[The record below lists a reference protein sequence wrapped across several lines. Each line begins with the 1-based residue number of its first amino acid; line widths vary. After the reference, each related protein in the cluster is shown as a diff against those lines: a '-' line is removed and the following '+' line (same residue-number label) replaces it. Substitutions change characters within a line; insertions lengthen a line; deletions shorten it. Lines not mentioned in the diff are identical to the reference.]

1 METKTIYPATLD
13 DMIFEGRNKAY
24 GAYVLRKL
32 YDRHISQAVLYAIA
46 LFLFG
51 FSVPFVANLV
61 DGHDVQAAHIKT
73 KDTVCMIPVFIPPV
87 EEQVKEVPKAE
98 EPAAA
103 QPAARTI
110 KNVTVKVVPESTP
123 VVDEVPTQE
132 ELKTANSGL
141 VASEGD
147 GGANLNNPDPGAGS
161 GSGTGTGTDVGS
173 EAPSNSIFYSVEHM
187 PEFEGGLQKLMDFVG
202 RSLRYPRAAQANG
215 VEGTVVVSFVVAAS
229 GDLTDIQ
236 ILKGLGYGT
245 EEEVLRVMKKLPR
258 WKPGNQ
264 NGRNVPVRMTLPIR
278 LELK

>member
-1 METKTIYPATLD
+1 METKTTYPATLD

-51 FSVPFVANLV
+51 FSVPFVANLLV
-61 DGHDVQAAHIKT
+61 GQDVQAAHVKPKT
-73 KDTVCMIPVFIPPV
+73 ESKWVEVVLPQ
-87 EEQVKEVPKAE
+87 EEQIKEVPKAE

-103 QPAARTI
+103 QPAARTV

-147 GGANLNNPDPGAGS
+147 GGANLNSPTPGAGS
-161 GSGTGTGTDVGS
+161 GSGTGTGTDGGS
-173 EAPSNSIFYSVEHM
+173 EPPANSIFYSVEHM

-202 RSLRYPRAAQANG
+202 RSLHYPRAAQANG

-236 ILKGLGYGT
+236 ILKGLGFGT